1 MLTAAKASL
10 PIPFPTKI
18 PSVITNTAENIIPK
32 TVGINNFLNKVE
44 MFMLPK
50 SILSLIFLFFEFRR
64 KGKANYRVKNYQ
76 MITSRLFSM

>member
-32 TVGINNFLNKVE
+32 TVGINNFSEQGRNVHASE
-44 MFMLPK
+44 INTVSHIP
-50 SILSLIFLFFEFRR
+50 LFFEFRR
-64 KGKANYRVKNYQ
+64 KGKANYRVK
-76 MITSRLFSM
+76 ITK